1 MKSPEDFKGMVL
13 GIPFE
18 YSVHALLLRDY
29 LAAHGVNPVS
39 DLELRLLRPADM
51 VAQLGRVS

>member
-1 MKSPEDFKGMVL
+1 MASKHYGSVKSPEDFKGMVL

-29 LAAHGVNPVS
+29 LAAHGVNPGAV
-39 DLELRLLRPADM
+39 
-51 VAQLGRVS
+51 